1 MLLDAF
7 VTLKGEGNPL
17 GEERLG
23 FRQGTP
29 GTEAEAALEGT
40 AALTARPRQA
50 ERAQVPGETTDLISS
65 VRQLPRKRM
74 VMKREE
80 RKVRMGEKQT
90 ATRLGVQFFHTT
102 HMHVK

>member
-17 GEERLG
+17 GEEKLG
-23 FRQGTP
+23 FRQGAP

-50 ERAQVPGETTDLISS
+50 G
-65 VRQLPRKRM
+65 
-74 VMKREE
+74 
-80 RKVRMGEKQT
+80 
-90 ATRLGVQFFHTT
+90 
-102 HMHVK
+102 